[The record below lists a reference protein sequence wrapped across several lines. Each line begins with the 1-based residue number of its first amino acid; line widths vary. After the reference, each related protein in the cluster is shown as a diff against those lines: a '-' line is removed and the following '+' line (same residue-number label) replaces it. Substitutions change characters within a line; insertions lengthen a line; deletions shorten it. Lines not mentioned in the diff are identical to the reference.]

1 MGTKLFVGNLSYS
14 ITEEELREAFS
25 QSARTVQSVRI
36 AVDRETQR
44 PRGFAFVEVATDAEA
59 DSAIKEWNNMILAG
73 RTVFVEK
80 AQERAPGAPR
90 PVRGPRPPGAPGG
103 PGGPG
108 DGASGPPRSF
118 NGPPRPGGFGAGPG
132 GPPRPFGGP
141 PRSFTGPPPAAISDN
156 TRDGGRRRSE
166 KPERKDKRRASGRPE
181 ERERG
186 KWRWDGNDDY

>member
-14 ITEEELREAFS
+14 ITEQELRDAFS
-25 QSARTVQSVRI
+25 QSGRTVQSVRI

-44 PRGFAFVEVATDAEA
+44 PRGFAFVEVATEAEA
-59 DSAIKEWNNMILAG
+59 DSAINEWNNKMLAG
-73 RTVFVEK
+73 RTIFVEK

-90 PVRGPRPPGAPGG
+90 PAPRPRAGG

-108 DGASGPPRSF
+108 GSGDGPH
-118 NGPPRPGGFGAGPG
+118 
-132 GPPRPFGGP
+132 GGP
-141 PRSFTGPPPAAISDN
+141 PRSFGGPRPYAGPPPAMAEPN
-156 TRDGGRRRSE
+156 RDGGRRRND
-166 KPERKDKRRASGRPE
+166 KPERKAKERKSPGRPE